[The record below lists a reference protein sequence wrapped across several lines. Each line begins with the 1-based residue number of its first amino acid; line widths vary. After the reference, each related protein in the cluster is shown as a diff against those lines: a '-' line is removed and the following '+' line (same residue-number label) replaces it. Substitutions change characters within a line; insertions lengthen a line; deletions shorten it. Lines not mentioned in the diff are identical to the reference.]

1 MRSFLCICLCAVALP
16 VLAYNEIVPA
26 ISYNPSRLGSYTHL
40 KAVETATLKGGL
52 KVVGTEESTDEHRPT
67 INIFKQVTL
76 QDDKHSASSSFN
88 ENNVNK
94 ITTVGDSESTVV
106 TKQSGGILQGKSGTL
121 YAANGYNGTTNSMNS
136 GLSVTVHPGGT
147 LKTKSTDDNN
157 YSYIGSVTP
166 TNPLDELNLNIDT
179 NTLQLLGTNTIT
191 VSADSY
197 TIGGVT
203 IHKPV
208 GWTVSKYSFEER
220 VDDKG
225 TRYKILSA
233 KN

>member
-1 MRSFLCICLCAVALP
+1 MRYFLCICLCAVAFP

-76 QDDKHSASSSFN
+76 KDDKHSASSSFN

-94 ITTVGDSESTVV
+94 ITTVGDSESTSV

-121 YAANGYNGTTNSMNS
+121 YAANVYSGGNSHSNS
-136 GLSVTVHPGGT
+136 GLAVEVKPGGT
-147 LKTKSTDDNN
+147 LRTTNTNSNN
-157 YSYIGSVTP
+157 YSYIGSFVGNP
-166 TNPLDELNLNIDT
+166 TLKIDT
-179 NTLQLLGTNTIT
+179 QTLELAENNKIIVTTDAT
-191 VSADSY
+191 KF

-203 IHKPV
+203 INKP